1 MIKNATVTSSLIPI
15 KLPAKSKKNQKEISP
30 SDATVDF
37 LLAYSKAL
45 SVKSTKSLGEFFEI
59 RN

>member
-1 MIKNATVTSSLIPI
+1 MIKNATVQTSLNST
-15 KLPAKSKKNQKEISP
+15 KLPEKSKKYQKEINP

-45 SVKSTKSLGEFFEI
+45 SVKTTKSLGEFFELQ
-59 RN
+59 N